1 MQILLIS
8 DIHGNYPALCAI
20 DSYFAGSRFDHI
32 VNCGDSLVYAPFP
45 NEVIDWL
52 IGKNALS
59 ILGNTD
65 KKVIRLLRGKPLEK
79 PTKADKRIMYTHTA
93 DQLSKR
99 SGNYLLSLAIS
110 AELPLVEAAVAHPAP
125 QQLLGIFHGSPAK
138 PHEFLFDTS
147 PRSRFEELAE
157 EYPYKIIVT
166 GHSHTP
172 YHHLTGAT
180 HFINPGSAGRMFDG
194 NPAACCAVLNVTAD
208 QLTVRH
214 HRVEYDIAAVTE
226 ELERQRLPH
235 IYQKMFLLGKKLN

>member
-8 DIHGNYPALCAI
+8 DIHGNYPALSAI
-20 DSYFAGSRFDHI
+20 DSYFSDSRFDHI

-52 IGKNALS
+52 IDKNVLS

-65 KKVIRLLRGKPLEK
+65 KKVIKLLSGKPLEK
-79 PTKADKRIMYTHTA
+79 PSKTDKRIMYTHTA
-93 DQLSKR
+93 DQLRKR
-99 SGNYLLSLAIS
+99 CGHYLQSLGIS
-110 AELPLVEAAVAHPAP
+110 AELPLADPPVAHPAP

-147 PRSRFEELAE
+147 PRRRFEELAA
-157 EYPYKIIVT
+157 EYPYKAIVT

-172 YHHLTGAT
+172 YHIQVGST
-180 HFINPGSAGRMFDG
+180 HFINPGSVGRMFDG
-194 NPAACCAVLNVTAD
+194 NPAACCAVLNVLGN

-214 HRVEYDIAAVTE
+214 HRVTYDIAAVTG
-226 ELERQRLPH
+226 ELERQGLPH
-235 IYQKMFLLGKKLN
+235 IYQTMFMLGKKLN